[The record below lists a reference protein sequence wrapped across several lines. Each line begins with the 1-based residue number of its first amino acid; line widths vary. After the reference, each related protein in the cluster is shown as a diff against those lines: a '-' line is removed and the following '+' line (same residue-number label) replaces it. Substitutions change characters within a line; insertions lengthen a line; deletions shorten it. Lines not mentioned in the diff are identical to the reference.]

1 MILHARHGSY
11 AMDNHYE
18 TYGRKKFFNL
28 DIFVPLQSAHT
39 KFDPVLYKQK
49 YVREQAE
56 NSRYETLL
64 NHQAMWTNAC

>member
-1 MILHARHGSY
+1 MQWTITMKHTVAR
-11 AMDNHYE
+11 N
-18 TYGRKKFFNL
+18 FFVL
-28 DIFVPLQSAHT
+28 LQSAHT

-49 YVREQAE
+49 YVCEQAE